1 MRSCYA
7 ALVLCSS
14 ASFATGEASARAAP
28 AVSAAATAA
37 AATAAATATVPPGRT
52 GGPWMGGGDSPAR
65 RSSSSSSAAAAAA
78 AAAFAGSSSSSS
90 GSSSTAGGGDG
101 GACNEGDLKY
111 TQDKYDSILTDMK
124 IAVIGCALVPTT
136 ACFDYNLKK
145 LGLGEFSAPCM
156 GCWDDFGLCWQ
167 KSCVYSCLSEGV
179 SDGCKRCL
187 NGHCYS
193 SLRSC
198 TGIDCDHLP
207 GCSDDRGSSAAAASP
222 PPAAAGAQGALRGG
236 PPLLV
241 VARR

>member
-1 MRSCYA
+1 MRSSCCFT
-7 ALVLCSS
+7 ALALCSAS
-14 ASFATGEASARAAP
+14 ASFATGEASMRTAP
-28 AVSAAATAA
+28 AASAAATAA
-37 AATAAATATVPPGRT
+37 AATAAAAAVPAAARRT
-52 GGPWMGGGDSPAR
+52 DGPKMGGGGSPA
-65 RSSSSSSAAAAAA
+65 SSSPAAAAAAA
-78 AAAFAGSSSSSS
+78 AAAFAGSSISNSDSNP
-90 GSSSTAGGGDG
+90 TGGDD
-101 GACNEGDLKY
+101 GACNEGDRNY
-111 TQDKYDSILTDMK
+111 TEREYDSILTDMK
-124 IAVIGCALVPTT
+124 LAVIGCAMVPTT

-145 LGLGEFSAPCM
+145 SLGEFSAPCM

-222 PPAAAGAQGALRGG
+222 LPAAAGA
-236 PPLLV
+236 PL
-241 VARR
+241 VAERR